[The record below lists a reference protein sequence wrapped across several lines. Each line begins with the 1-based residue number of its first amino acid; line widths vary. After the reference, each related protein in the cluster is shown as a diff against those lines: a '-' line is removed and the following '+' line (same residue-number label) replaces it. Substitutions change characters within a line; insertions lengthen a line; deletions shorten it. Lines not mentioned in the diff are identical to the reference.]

1 MSFVEETGNSLLALF
16 PQSTNVD
23 KKSAGEPE
31 AVEKGARRHGIMIT
45 DHAER
50 GTAVD
55 VFCAP
60 EQVVAAAKIM
70 DEIGFFLE
78 AVTGVDWIKEDRL
91 EVIYDYNHYG
101 FEPCRVVIRTFIS
114 RTEPEI
120 PTISHIL
127 PAADWHERE
136 THDFYGI
143 RFAGH
148 PNLVPLLL
156 SEDADFHPLLKDFT
170 P

>member
-1 MSFVEETGNSLLALF
+1 MSFIRDMKNRLRGLF
-16 PQSTNVD
+16 PESADVD
-23 KKSAGEPE
+23 QE
-31 AVEKGARRHGIMIT
+31 AETVEKGGRRPGIMIT
-45 DHAER
+45 DHVGR
-50 GTAVD
+50 GTAID
-55 VFCAP
+55 VLCEP
-60 EQVVAAAKIM
+60 DQVVDAAEIM
-70 DEIGFFLE
+70 DAADFFLE

-114 RTEPEI
+114 RTGPEI

-136 THDFYGI
+136 AHDFYGI

-148 PNLVPLLL
+148 RNLIPILLP
-156 SEDADFHPLLKDFT
+156 EDADFHPLLKDFT